1 MKKAVYNSKKERTK
15 RRRKLEEKTRKE
27 ILGRKFQEENCRKKI
42 AGRKFQEENC
52 KGDRKRMDMD
62 FFDLSFEESLDEQ
75 LVNAIL
81 DVGRDIRRLFEGKE
95 SQSRILMILR
105 LHGAVTQ
112 KMLIQILHIQPGSA
126 SEILKKMEKAG
137 LIIRV
142 PNEMNRRASDIVL
155 TRQGRSVS
163 EKLIEQRRGRYRE
176 MMARLAED
184 EKVSLFS
191 MLDRMKEDWQQ
202 RFRAVP
208 ESTIASGDSSL
219 QKERNKISETSSDG
233 K

>member
-1 MKKAVYNSKKERTK
+1 
-15 RRRKLEEKTRKE
+15 
-27 ILGRKFQEENCRKKI
+27 
-42 AGRKFQEENC
+42 
-52 KGDRKRMDMD
+52 MD
-62 FFDLSFEESLDEQ
+62 FFDVSFEESLDEQ

-105 LHGAVTQ
+105 LQRVVTQ

-137 LIIRV
+137 LQRQTA
-142 PNEMNRRASDIVL
+142 ASFSL
-155 TRQGRSVS
+155 
-163 EKLIEQRRGRYRE
+163 
-176 MMARLAED
+176 MACLSED

>member
-27 ILGRKFQEENCRKKI
+27 ILGRKFQEENFRKKI

-137 LIIRV
+137 LQRQTA
-142 PNEMNRRASDIVL
+142 ASFSLMKL
-155 TRQGRSVS
+155 TGFHFQ
-163 EKLIEQRRGRYRE
+163 
-176 MMARLAED
+176 
-184 EKVSLFS
+184 
-191 MLDRMKEDWQQ
+191 DR
-202 RFRAVP
+202 
-208 ESTIASGDSSL
+208 
-219 QKERNKISETSSDG
+219 N
-233 K
+233 

>member
-1 MKKAVYNSKKERTK
+1 
-15 RRRKLEEKTRKE
+15 
-27 ILGRKFQEENCRKKI
+27 
-42 AGRKFQEENC
+42 
-52 KGDRKRMDMD
+52 MDMD
-62 FFDLSFEESLDEQ
+62 FFDVSFEESLDEQ

-81 DVGRDIRRLFEGKE
+81 DVGRDIRRFFEGKE

-112 KMLIQILHIQPGSA
+112 KMLIQILHSA

-176 MMARLAED
+176 MMACLSED

-219 QKERNKISETSSDG
+219 QKERNKISETSSDE

>member
-27 ILGRKFQEENCRKKI
+27 ILE
-42 AGRKFQEENC
+42 RKFQEENC
-52 KGDRKRMDMD
+52 KGIGNVWIWI

-75 LVNAIL
+75 LVNALL
-81 DVGRDIRRLFEGKE
+81 DVGKDIRRLFEGKE

-176 MMARLAED
+176 MMACLSED

-208 ESTIASGDSSL
+208 ESTIASGNSSL
-219 QKERNKISETSSDG
+219 QKERNKTSETSSDG

>member
-1 MKKAVYNSKKERTK
+1 
-15 RRRKLEEKTRKE
+15 
-27 ILGRKFQEENCRKKI
+27 
-42 AGRKFQEENC
+42 
-52 KGDRKRMDMD
+52 MD

-75 LVNAIL
+75 LVKKNL
-81 DVGRDIRRLFEGKE
+81 LFPF
-95 SQSRILMILR
+95 
-105 LHGAVTQ
+105 A
-112 KMLIQILHIQPGSA
+112 A
-126 SEILKKMEKAG
+126 AKMEKAG

-176 MMARLAED
+176 MMACLSED
-184 EKVSLFS
+184 EKVSLYS
-191 MLDRMKEDWQQ
+191 MLNRMKEDWQQ

-208 ESTIASGDSSL
+208 ESTIALGASSL

>member
-27 ILGRKFQEENCRKKI
+27 ILGRKFQEENFRKKI

-75 LVNAIL
+75 LVNASL

-95 SQSRILMILR
+95 
-105 LHGAVTQ
+105 
-112 KMLIQILHIQPGSA
+112 
-126 SEILKKMEKAG
+126 
-137 LIIRV
+137 
-142 PNEMNRRASDIVL
+142 
-155 TRQGRSVS
+155 
-163 EKLIEQRRGRYRE
+163 
-176 MMARLAED
+176 
-184 EKVSLFS
+184 SLFS

-208 ESTIASGDSSL
+208 ESAIASGDSSL

>member
-1 MKKAVYNSKKERTK
+1 
-15 RRRKLEEKTRKE
+15 
-27 ILGRKFQEENCRKKI
+27 
-42 AGRKFQEENC
+42 
-52 KGDRKRMDMD
+52 MDMD
-62 FFDLSFEESLDEQ
+62 FFDVSFEESLDEQ

-163 EKLIEQRRGRYRE
+163 EKLIAQRRGRYRE
-176 MMARLAED
+176 MMACLSED

-208 ESTIASGDSSL
+208 ESTIASGNSSL

>member
-15 RRRKLEEKTRKE
+15 RRRKLEEKTRRE
-27 ILGRKFQEENCRKKI
+27 ILGRKFQEENFRKKI
-42 AGRKFQEENC
+42 SGRKLQR
-52 KGDRKRMDMD
+52 DRKRMDMD
-62 FFDLSFEESLDEQ
+62 FFDVSFEESLDEQ

-105 LHGAVTQ
+105 LRRVVTQ

-176 MMARLAED
+176 MMACLSED

-219 QKERNKISETSSDG
+219 QKEGNKISETSSDG

>member
-1 MKKAVYNSKKERTK
+1 
-15 RRRKLEEKTRKE
+15 
-27 ILGRKFQEENCRKKI
+27 
-42 AGRKFQEENC
+42 
-52 KGDRKRMDMD
+52 MD

-142 PNEMNRRASDIVL
+142 PNEMNRRASDIAD
-155 TRQGRSVS
+155 TTG
-163 EKLIEQRRGRYRE
+163 
-176 MMARLAED
+176 
-184 EKVSLFS
+184 
-191 MLDRMKEDWQQ
+191 
-202 RFRAVP
+202 
-208 ESTIASGDSSL
+208 
-219 QKERNKISETSSDG
+219 QKCIGETD
-233 K
+233 

>member
-1 MKKAVYNSKKERTK
+1 MKKAVYNSKKERTIK
-15 RRRKLEEKTRKE
+15 KEKTGGENQEGNFRKK
-27 ILGRKFQEENCRKKI
+27 ISGRKFQEENY
-42 AGRKFQEENC
+42 

-62 FFDLSFEESLDEQ
+62 FFDVSFEESLDEQ

-105 LHGAVTQ
+105 LQGAVTQ

-163 EKLIEQRRGRYRE
+163 EKLIEQRRGRYQE
-176 MMARLAED
+176 MMACL
-184 EKVSLFS
+184 
-191 MLDRMKEDWQQ
+191 
-202 RFRAVP
+202 
-208 ESTIASGDSSL
+208 
-219 QKERNKISETSSDG
+219 SETSSDG

>member
-1 MKKAVYNSKKERTK
+1 
-15 RRRKLEEKTRKE
+15 
-27 ILGRKFQEENCRKKI
+27 
-42 AGRKFQEENC
+42 
-52 KGDRKRMDMD
+52 MDMD
-62 FFDLSFEESLDEQ
+62 FFDVSFEESLDEQ

-105 LHGAVTQ
+105 LQGAVTQ

-163 EKLIEQRRGRYRE
+163 EKLIEQRRGRYQE
-176 MMARLAED
+176 MMACLSED

-202 RFRAVP
+202 RFRTVP
-208 ESTIASGDSSL
+208 ESTIASGASSL
-219 QKERNKISETSSDG
+219 QKEKERNKISETSSDG

>member
-27 ILGRKFQEENCRKKI
+27 ILE
-42 AGRKFQEENC
+42 RKFQEENC

-62 FFDLSFEESLDEQ
+62 FFDLSFEESRDEQ

-105 LHGAVTQ
+105 LQGAVTQ

-163 EKLIEQRRGRYRE
+163 EKLIEQRRRRYRE
-176 MMARLAED
+176 MMACLSED

-191 MLDRMKEDWQQ
+191 MLDRMKEDWQH

-219 QKERNKISETSSDG
+219 QKERNKILETSSDG

>member
-1 MKKAVYNSKKERTK
+1 MRYLINEKSSIEFKKGTNKKKEKTGGENQEGNFR
-15 RRRKLEEKTRKE
+15 EKISR
-27 ILGRKFQEENCRKKI
+27 
-42 AGRKFQEENC
+42 RKFQEENC

-62 FFDLSFEESLDEQ
+62 FCDLSFEESLDEQ

-105 LHGAVTQ
+105 LQGAVTQ

-163 EKLIEQRRGRYRE
+163 EKLIEQRRGRYQE
-176 MMARLAED
+176 MMACLSED

-208 ESTIASGDSSL
+208 ESTTASGDSSL
-219 QKERNKISETSSDG
+219 QKEKERNKISETSSDG

>member
-1 MKKAVYNSKKERTK
+1 
-15 RRRKLEEKTRKE
+15 
-27 ILGRKFQEENCRKKI
+27 
-42 AGRKFQEENC
+42 
-52 KGDRKRMDMD
+52 MD
-62 FFDLSFEESLDEQ
+62 FFDVSFEESLDEQ

-105 LHGAVTQ
+105 LQRVVTQ

-176 MMARLAED
+176 
-184 EKVSLFS
+184 
-191 MLDRMKEDWQQ
+191 DWQQ

>member
-27 ILGRKFQEENCRKKI
+27 ILE
-42 AGRKFQEENC
+42 RKFQEENC

-62 FFDLSFEESLDEQ
+62 FFDVSFEESLDEQ

-105 LHGAVTQ
+105 LQRVVTQ

-163 EKLIEQRRGRYRE
+163 EKLIEKRRGRYRE
-176 MMARLAED
+176 MMACLSGD

-191 MLDRMKEDWQQ
+191 MLDRMKQDWQQ